1 MTTLLFPN
9 KHTMLAANSNHRGLS
24 LIRLLVEETATNREQ
39 TADTHQNG
47 KQDGA
52 AEDDDTDNDE
62 DGSLDQRSA
71 KHGELLFN
79 ALSALPAH
87 RNALAEVKEH
97 VDNGNNEDD
106 KRPPEAEVK
115 EQRLQKQ
122 EDTAQHTQV
131 LCPYSQTEGFQL
143 DINGLPY
150 GYVLH
155 HITEEALRGTAS
167 NLFHRVKKE

>member
-1 MTTLLFPN
+1 
-9 KHTMLAANSNHRGLS
+9 MLAANSNHRGLS
-24 LIRLLVEETATNREQ
+24 LIRLLVEEIATNIEQ
-39 TADTHQNG
+39 TADNHQNG

-62 DGSLDQRSA
+62 DGALDQRSA
-71 KHGELLFN
+71 KHGELLLN
-79 ALSALPAH
+79 VLSALPAH
-87 RNALAEVKEH
+87 RNALAEVEEH
-97 VDNGNNEDD
+97 VDNGNNEED

-143 DINGLPY
+143 DINGSPY

-155 HITEEALRGTAS
+155 HIAEEALRGAAS
-167 NLFHRVKKE
+167 NLFHSVKKE